1 MEVMISD
8 PLFVTVVKL
17 VIMMNSKSSKEDKY
31 QAHLQ
36 FCGQES
42 IRDEKIYGREYPG
55 REYPGRVKTTF
66 DLWHLF
72 HRRPL
77 WTRMELVYFQTPSQ
91 TIKENWRDFFVI
103 YTRY

>member
-1 MEVMISD
+1 MLVIAMEVMISD

-42 IRDEKIYGREYPG
+42 IRDEKIYGREYL
-55 REYPGRVKTTF
+55 RRVKTTF

-72 HRRPL
+72 HGRPL

-103 YTRY
+103 YTHY

>member
-36 FCGQES
+36 FCGRES
-42 IRDEKIYGREYPG
+42 IRDEKIYG

-77 WTRMELVYFQTPSQ
+77 WTRMELVYFQTPSC
-91 TIKENWRDFFVI
+91 IMFSKCKIFLVENI
-103 YTRY
+103 LLKGI